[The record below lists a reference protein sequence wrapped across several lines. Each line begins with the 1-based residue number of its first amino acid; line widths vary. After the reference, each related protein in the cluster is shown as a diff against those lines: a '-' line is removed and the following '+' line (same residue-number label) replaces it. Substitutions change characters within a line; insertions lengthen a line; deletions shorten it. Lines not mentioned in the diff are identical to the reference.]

1 MTLTLTEEINTV
13 QHSVFPKQLF
23 AYMEVE
29 GQRVRFQL
37 DLGAS
42 CNVIRRQD
50 LVPTVVLEKTNQT
63 LCFYNRSQLRPLG
76 KCLVNMNNPKTGRK
90 YKANF
95 VVVDNA
101 STSLLGARSIQQ
113 MDLVRIQHENIMA
126 ATLQTRCQ
134 DNVDS
139 TNTHM
144 SGQNVSETPVQ
155 IPDLLQAYKD
165 VFDGSLGCLG
175 EPLHLDIEKSV
186 TPVQIPTRKVPIAL
200 RQHLEAELKRL
211 ASLGVLEPVEGP
223 TDWISSLVVVRKPN

>member
-1 MTLTLTEEINTV
+1 MTLTLTEEINAV
-13 QHSVFPKQLF
+13 QHSVFPRQLF
-23 AYMEVE
+23 AYVKVE
-29 GQRVRFQL
+29 GQRVWFQL

-50 LVPTVVLEKTNQT
+50 LVFTVVLEKTNQM
-63 LCFYNRSQLRPLG
+63 LCLYNRSQLIPLS
-76 KCLVNMNNPKTGRK
+76 KCLVNMNNPKTGIK

-95 VVVDNA
+95 VVVDDA

-126 ATLQTRCQ
+126 ATLQARCQ

-144 SGQNVSETPVQ
+144 SGQNVSEKPIQ
-155 IPDLLQAYKD
+155 IPDLLEAYKD

-175 EPLHLDIEKSV
+175 I
-186 TPVQIPTRKVPIAL
+186 T
-200 RQHLEAELKRL
+200 
-211 ASLGVLEPVEGP
+211 
-223 TDWISSLVVVRKPN
+223 SSRR